1 MEKSSPI
8 ELVIDRYYAVIEKR
22 EIIYPSLFATM
33 AGFAVLLFNVSIAEC
48 ADTESGILL
57 ASAISFA
64 AIVVGFTSTSVSVL
78 ILSNHP
84 IVEQLKV
91 SEFQSRHTYKYIV
104 HTVASALVLVVVS
117 VVMLLLDRKGQIET
131 AIWCFIFV
139 LCLSFIWRLVSLIT
153 KTYRKTPKITY

>member
-1 MEKSSPI
+1 MEKSNPI
-8 ELVIDRYYAVIEKR
+8 ELVIDRYYGVIEKR
-22 EIIYPSLFATM
+22 EIIYPSLFATV
-33 AGFAVLLFNVSIAEC
+33 AGFTVLLFNVSIAET
-48 ADTESGILL
+48 ADTGSEILL

-91 SEFQSRHTYKYIV
+91 SEFQSRYTYKYIV

-117 VVMLLLDRKGQIET
+117 VAMLLLDRKDRIET
-131 AIWCFIFV
+131 AIWCFVFV
-139 LCLSFIWRLVSLIT
+139 LCLSFVWRLVSLIT
-153 KTYRKTPKITY
+153 KTYRKTPKMTY

>member
-1 MEKSSPI
+1 MEKTNPI
-8 ELVIDRYYAVIEKR
+8 GLVNDRYHAVIEQR
-22 EIIYPSLFATM
+22 EIIYPSLLATV
-33 AGFAVLLFNVSIAEC
+33 AGFTVLFFNVSIAET
-48 ADTESGILL
+48 ADTGSEILL
-57 ASAISFA
+57 SSAISFA

-84 IVEQLKV
+84 IVKQLRV

-117 VVMLLLDRKGQIET
+117 VAMLLLDCKGRIET
-131 AIWCFIFV
+131 AIWCFVFV

-153 KTYRKTPKITY
+153 KLYRKSPKMTY